1 MERLTHE
8 ADFGLED
15 WEETLFF
22 VKSDPNG
29 AYNIIDIAK
38 YQGEPEFDEILKN
51 VALRL
56 AAYEDILCDDTDEYD
71 LDRLSVLCNQRMTMR
86 EEVSERFSL
95 TAKMPLDRLREIAE
109 AEREGRCLVLPA
121 GIGDT
126 VYHITTCKNFSQVL
140 DGTMYG
146 PNGGLG
152 TATGLYCPCE
162 LAETCPFPCGDDGSF
177 DCEKHKNTLAIFEDV
192 VTGILSDDMQD
203 TLFLEYSENVAFDDF
218 GKTVFLTREE
228 AEAALAKLNSET

>member
-56 AAYEDILCDDTDEYD
+56 AAYENTGLEPEEIVKIREDIENGYMKSTARRYGVPV
-71 LDRLSVLCNQRMTMR
+71 DRLHEL
-86 EEVSERFSL
+86 
-95 TAKMPLDRLREIAE
+95 AE
-109 AEREGRCLVLPA
+109 ADREGRCVVLPRLKPWQGDPA
-121 GIGDT
+121 GEPGE
-126 VYHITTCKNFSQVL
+126 L
-140 DGTMYG
+140 G
-146 PNGGLG
+146 PAGAAEASRAWLPGGKKGNGGV
-152 TATGLYCPCE
+152 
-162 LAETCPFPCGDDGSF
+162 
-177 DCEKHKNTLAIFEDV
+177 K
-192 VTGILSDDMQD
+192 
-203 TLFLEYSENVAFDDF
+203 
-218 GKTVFLTREE
+218 
-228 AEAALAKLNSET
+228 